1 MPREREIK
9 VGLLILA
16 AIAVLAGGIF
26 LIGTEEKLFV
36 RKSRY
41 FIRFDDVGGLA
52 PGGVV
57 ELNGVNVGKVQ
68 KVVLPE
74 NPGRSEVV
82 VWVEIERHYARRL
95 RAPAKPAGGGAAAP
109 PAAGAP
115 NPAPAAGPPPGMAP
129 AANRPPAANPP
140 PPTAPAASA
149 PPAANP
155 PPPPQATTAELKT
168 QGLLGDKYVA
178 LTLGSEQ
185 YPEIPEEGEIP
196 ASVPI
201 NVDTLLASGGDLMG
215 QVKEIVRDL
224 KNFTGT
230 LNKNGGLVPRLVTD
244 QDYGREISAKL
255 RSTVDNLSKITGKVA
270 SGQGTLGKLV
280 EDPSVYNGLNNVV
293 TGVNQNPLL
302 RRLIQNRAKAGSA
315 KNSQQ
320 KGGAGGAG
328 PPGQQPPPNPP
339 SKPPSKPPSR

>member
-1 MPREREIK
+1 MPHEREIK

-16 AIAVLAGGIF
+16 ATAALAGGIF

-95 RAPAKPAGGGAAAP
+95 RAPAKPAGGGETAP
-109 PAAGAP
+109 PAAPAP
-115 NPAPAAGPPPGMAP
+115 NPAPAPGPPPGTAP
-129 AANRPPAANPP
+129 AANRPPAGP
-140 PPTAPAASA
+140 A
-149 PPAANP
+149 PPAATAATAPPAASSP
-155 PPPPQATTAELKT
+155 PPRATTAELKT

-185 YPEIPEEGEIP
+185 YPEIPERGEIP
-196 ASVPI
+196 VSVPI

-244 QDYGREISAKL
+244 QDYGREVSAKL

-280 EDPSVYNGLNNVV
+280 QDPGVYNGLNNVV

-302 RRLIQNRAKAGSA
+302 RRLIQNRAKVGSA
-315 KNSQQ
+315 KNAQQ

-328 PPGQQPPPNPP
+328 PPGQQAPPNPP
-339 SKPPSKPPSR
+339 PKPPSR

>member
-95 RAPAKPAGGGAAAP
+95 RAPAKAAGGGAAAP
-109 PAAGAP
+109 PAAGAA
-115 NPAPAAGPPPGMAP
+115 NPAPAAGPPPGTAP
-129 AANRPPAANPP
+129 AANR
-140 PPTAPAASA
+140 

-185 YPEIPEEGEIP
+185 YPEIPERGEIP

-244 QDYGREISAKL
+244 QDYGREVSAKL

-280 EDPSVYNGLNNVV
+280 EDPGVYNGLNNVV

-302 RRLIQNRAKAGSA
+302 RRLIQNRAKVGSA
-315 KNSQQ
+315 KNAQQ

-328 PPGQQPPPNPP
+328 PPGQQAPPNPP
-339 SKPPSKPPSR
+339 PKPPSR

>member
-57 ELNGVNVGKVQ
+57 ELNGVNVGKVE
-68 KVVLPE
+68 KVVLPD
-74 NPGRSEVV
+74 NPGRAEVL
-82 VWVEIERHYARRL
+82 VWVEIERLYGKRL
-95 RAPAKPAGGGAAAP
+95 RAPAKGAAGAATPATPAP
-109 PAAGAP
+109 TPATPAP
-115 NPAPAAGPPPGMAP
+115 NPAPA
-129 AANRPPAANPP
+129 
-140 PPTAPAASA
+140 
-149 PPAANP
+149 
-155 PPPPQATTAELKT
+155 PQATTAELKT
-168 QGLLGDKYVA
+168 QGLLGDKFVA
-178 LTLGSEQ
+178 LTLGSAQ
-185 YPEIPEEGEIP
+185 YAPIPEGGEIP
-196 ASVPI
+196 AAVPI

-215 QVKEIVRDL
+215 QVKEIVKDL

-244 QDYGREISAKL
+244 QDYGREVSAKL
-255 RSTVDNLSKITGKVA
+255 RSTVDNLSKVTGKIA

-280 EDPSVYNGLNNVV
+280 EDPSVYNGLSNVV
-293 TGVNQNPLL
+293 SGVNQSPLL
-302 RRLIQNRAKAGSA
+302 RRLIQNREKAGAKATQNA
-315 KNSQQ
+315 QQ

-328 PPGQQPPPNPP
+328 AAAQQPP
-339 SKPPSKPPSR
+339 SKPPPPKPPQPPQ

>member
-16 AIAVLAGGIF
+16 ATAVLAGGIF

-95 RAPAKPAGGGAAAP
+95 RAPAKPAGGGAAAA

-115 NPAPAAGPPPGMAP
+115 NPAPAAGPPPGTAP
-129 AANRPPAANPP
+129 AANRPPAGPAPP
-140 PPTAPAASA
+140 AATAAPAATA

-178 LTLGSEQ
+178 LTLGSAQ
-185 YPEIPEEGEIP
+185 YPEIPERGEIP

-244 QDYGREISAKL
+244 QEYGREVSAKL
-255 RSTVDNLSKITGKVA
+255 RSTLDNLSKITGKVA

-280 EDPSVYNGLNNVV
+280 EDPGVYNGLNNVV

-315 KNSQQ
+315 KNAQQ
-320 KGGAGGAG
+320 KGGAG
-328 PPGQQPPPNPP
+328 PPGQQPPNPP
-339 SKPPSKPPSR
+339 PKPPSR

>member
-1 MPREREIK
+1 MAARTRSSPISWPGERRKRMPHEREIK

-16 AIAVLAGGIF
+16 AIAVLAAGIF

-57 ELNGVNVGKVQ
+57 ELNGVNVGKVE
-68 KVVLPE
+68 KVVLPD
-74 NPGRSEVV
+74 NPGRAEVM
-82 VWVEIERHYARRL
+82 VWVEIERRYGQRL
-95 RAPAKPAGGGAAAP
+95 RAPGKQAAGGGAGGAPAP
-109 PAAGAP
+109 PVPGAANPAGA
-115 NPAPAAGPPPGMAP
+115 PGMAP
-129 AANRPPAANPP
+129 AANP
-140 PPTAPAASA
+140 PPTGPAPATAPAPPA

-155 PPPPQATTAELKT
+155 APAPQATTAELKT

-178 LTLGSEQ
+178 LTLGSAQ
-185 YPEIPEEGEIP
+185 YAPIPEGGEIP
-196 ASVPI
+196 VTVPI

-215 QVKEIVRDL
+215 QVKEIVKDL

-244 QDYGREISAKL
+244 QEYGREVSAKL
-255 RSTVDNLSKITGKVA
+255 RSTLDNLSKITGKVA

-280 EDPSVYNGLNNVV
+280 EDPSVYNGLSNVV
-293 TGVNQNPLL
+293 TGF
-302 RRLIQNRAKAGSA
+302 
-315 KNSQQ
+315 
-320 KGGAGGAG
+320 
-328 PPGQQPPPNPP
+328 
-339 SKPPSKPPSR
+339 

>member
-57 ELNGVNVGKVQ
+57 ELNGVNVGKVE
-68 KVVLPE
+68 KVVLPD
-74 NPGRSEVV
+74 NPGRAEVV
-82 VWVEIERHYARRL
+82 VWVEIERRYGKRL
-95 RAPAKPAGGGAAAP
+95 RAPAKQAAGSAP
-109 PAAGAP
+109 PAA
-115 NPAPAAGPPPGMAP
+115 PAPP
-129 AANRPPAANPP
+129 PPAANP
-140 PPTAPAASA
+140 APA
-149 PPAANP
+149 
-155 PPPPQATTAELKT
+155 PQATTAELKT

-178 LTLGSEQ
+178 LTLGSAQ
-185 YPEIPEEGEIP
+185 YAPIPEGGEIP
-196 ASVPI
+196 AAVPI

-215 QVKEIVRDL
+215 QVKEIVKDL

-244 QDYGREISAKL
+244 QDYGREVSAKL
-255 RSTVDNLSKITGKVA
+255 RSAVDNLSKVTGKIA

-280 EDPSVYNGLNNVV
+280 EDPSVYNGLSNVV
-293 TGVNQNPLL
+293 SGVNQSPLL
-302 RRLIQNRAKAGSA
+302 RRLIQNREKAGA
-315 KNSQQ
+315 KNAQQ

-328 PPGQQPPPNPP
+328 AAAQQPPP
-339 SKPPSKPPSR
+339 KPPPKPPQR